1 MNYMD
6 LPLVSVVIPCFNQG
20 IYIKDALASL
30 ASCNYMHKEIIIVN
44 DGSTDSFTNDLLEQL
59 QKEGYSVIFQEN
71 MGLGAARNAGILH
84 STGKYLLP
92 LDADNKIRNNYIS
105 EAVAH
110 LENNEDSAVVYG
122 NAQKFGAETG
132 LIQPGSFVL
141 QRLMMGNFID
151 ACAVIRRSA
160 LDAVGLYDN
169 MKIMGYEDW
178 DLWLRLAFK
187 GYRFHYINDILFDY
201 RVVTN
206 SMMRSL
212 NADISRQN
220 EIEIYFANKFS
231 DKLDF
236 GFVEDRIVY
245 QLKKRPVSN
254 GYRLFIKNLF
264 PAYFQRLVKENKMY
278 KYLLYDRK

>member
-1 MNYMD
+1 MD

-30 ASCNYMHKEIIIVN
+30 SSCNYMHKEIIIVN
-44 DGSTDSFTNDLLEQL
+44 DGSTDSFTNNLLQQL
-59 QKEGYSVIFQEN
+59 QKEGYSVVLQEN
-71 MGLGAARNAGILH
+71 MGLGAARNTGILH
-84 STGKYLLP
+84 STGRYILP
-92 LDADNKIRNNYIS
+92 LDADNKIRYNYIS
-105 EAVAH
+105 EAISH
-110 LENNEDSAVVYG
+110 LENNEETAVVYG
-122 NAQKFGAETG
+122 NAQKFGADTG

-187 GYRFHYINDILFDY
+187 GFKFHYINEILFDY
-201 RVVTN
+201 RVVSN

-220 EIEIYFANKFS
+220 EIEIYFADKFS

-236 GFVEDRIVY
+236 EFVEDRIVY
-245 QLKKRPVSN
+245 QLKKRPLSN
-254 GYRLFIKNLF
+254 GYRLFIKNFF
-264 PAYFQRLVKENKMY
+264 PAYFQRLIKENKMY
-278 KYLLYDRK
+278 KYILYDRK